1 MAKLQD
7 GSERIRI
14 KVDVASKVREMSE
27 GLNMS
32 FLEVL
37 YYAIN
42 TFYLH
47 HYSEIKMGRSNNRSQ
62 STMPIKTEESLE
74 TTPKPLTPDSEDT
87 CEIDLDF

>member
-14 KVDVASKVREMSE
+14 KVEVANKVREMSN

-37 YYAIN
+37 YYAVN
-42 TFYLH
+42 TFYHH
-47 HYSEIKMGRSNNRSQ
+47 HYLGVKPPKNQSSPTVLEIEKA
-62 STMPIKTEESLE
+62 TVTEPISA
-74 TTPKPLTPDSEDT
+74 DSDDT
-87 CEIDLDF
+87 CELDFDI

>member
-14 KVDVASKVREMSE
+14 KVDVANKVREMAT

-37 YYAIN
+37 YYAVN

-47 HYSEIKMGRSNNRSQ
+47 HYSEMRKFKAQPQTITPVEPK
-62 STMPIKTEESLE
+62 EEAISE
-74 TTPKPLTPDSEDT
+74 TLTPDSDDT
-87 CEIDLDF
+87 CELELDI

>member
-1 MAKLQD
+1 MARLTD

-14 KVDVASKVREMSE
+14 KVDVANKLREMST

-37 YYAIN
+37 YYAVN

-47 HYSEIKMGRSNNRSQ
+47 HYNEIKNGSSNSKSQ
-62 STMPIKTEESLE
+62 VTLPVETEAI
-74 TTPKPLTPDSEDT
+74 TDNTPKALMPDSDDT
-87 CEIDLDF
+87 CEIDLGF

>member
-14 KVDVASKVREMSE
+14 KVDVANKVREMAT

-37 YYAIN
+37 YYAVN

-47 HYSEIKMGRSNNRSQ
+47 HYSEMAKFKGQPKELI
-62 STMPIKTEESLE
+62 EA
-74 TTPKPLTPDSEDT
+74 TPKESVVPEKLTPDSDDT
-87 CEIDLDF
+87 CELDLDI

>member
-14 KVDVASKVREMSE
+14 KVDVANKVREMAT

-37 YYAIN
+37 YYAVN

-47 HYSEIKMGRSNNRSQ
+47 HYSEMAKFKGQPKELIDA
-62 STMPIKTEESLE
+62 
-74 TTPKPLTPDSEDT
+74 TPKESIPETLRPDSDDT
-87 CEIDLDF
+87 CLLDLDI

>member
-7 GSERIRI
+7 GSERVRI
-14 KVDVASKVREMSE
+14 KVDIANKVREMAT

-37 YYAIN
+37 YYAVN

-47 HYSEIKMGRSNNRSQ
+47 HYSEMRKFKATPVERKEDTS
-62 STMPIKTEESLE
+62 PE
-74 TTPKPLTPDSEDT
+74 TLTPNSDDT
-87 CEIDLDF
+87 CEIELDF

>member
-14 KVDVASKVREMSE
+14 KVEVANKIREMAS

-37 YYAIN
+37 YYAVN

-47 HYSEIKMGRSNNRSQ
+47 HYSEMRKFKAQPQTITPVELKQ
-62 STMPIKTEESLE
+62 EVIAE
-74 TTPKPLTPDSEDT
+74 TLTPDSDDT
-87 CEIDLDF
+87 CKLDLDF